1 VLYELLTGS
10 LPFNG
15 DTPVEIAMKHL
26 STVPEP
32 PSVHRP
38 EVPRELDLVV
48 TRALAKDPADRYQ
61 NAEEMDADLESFLR
75 GSSVSALTEESA
87 TQIMR
92 APAHPYAST
101 AATMISPPTRRTTT
115 LPPPP
120 PPVYYDLEEP
130 IHRRPVWPWIAAFLF
145 VIAAAVGGYFL
156 YTEISNKL
164 NSTKPIAVGLYLKE
178 PELVARQKIKS
189 DGFAPVVNHHSSRT
203 TASGLVYKQSPV
215 AGKRI
220 TKGGEVTI
228 WVSTGLPKSVVPN
241 VVGKQSTDA
250 VAALTQLHLKPDVH
264 EVPSTKPAGEVTAQ
278 SPPPGEKVTQG
289 QPVRINVSKGPQPIA
304 VPNVLN
310 LPIDQASSMLQAAG
324 FQVSTRFVD
333 NNQPA
338 NTVID
343 QSPQSGASAGK
354 GSVVSLTVSK
364 GPKTSTVPDVSSTE
378 LGTAEQTLRAS
389 GFSNIKVV
397 YQDTTDPNSDGVVLD
412 QSPQGGQQVAPKTAI
427 TLTVGRLTTGG
438 DTTTGTTTT
447 APTP

>member
-1 VLYELLTGS
+1 
-10 LPFNG
+10 
-15 DTPVEIAMKHL
+15 M
-26 STVPEP
+26 
-32 PSVHRP
+32 
-38 EVPRELDLVV
+38 V
-48 TRALAKDPADRYQ
+48 T
-61 NAEEMDADLESFLR
+61 S
-75 GSSVSALTEESA
+75 
-87 TQIMR
+87 
-92 APAHPYAST
+92 
-101 AATMISPPTRRTTT
+101 PTRRTTT

-156 YTEISNKL
+156 YTEVSNKL
-164 NSTKPIAVGLYLKE
+164 NSTKPVAVGLYLKE

-189 DGFAPVVNHHSSRT
+189 DGFVPVVNHHSSRT
-203 TASGLVYKQSPV
+203 TASGLVYKQNPI
-215 AGKRI
+215 AGKRFS
-220 TKGGEVTI
+220 KGTEVTI

-264 EVPSTKPAGEVTAQ
+264 EVPSSRPAGEVTAQ
-278 SPPPGEKVTQG
+278 SPPAGEKLTQG
-289 QPVRINVSKGPQPIA
+289 QPVRINVSKGPQPVA

-310 LPIDQASSMLQAAG
+310 LPIDQASSTLQAAG

-333 NNQPA
+333 NDQPA

-364 GPKTSTVPDVSSTE
+364 GPKTSTVPDVSSTD

-397 YQDTTDPNSDGVVLD
+397 YQDTSDPNSDGVVLD

-438 DTTTGTTTT
+438 DTTTGSTTT